1 MKKTNINLLSF
12 LAAILLCGLFYAVVA
27 ASFKSTGIYEFFYSR
42 GAYQPLSLTFFLFG
56 IFLVAARWRS
66 FRSETAT
73 SGVAVPQGVISRED
87 ARRLASG
94 IQAAHAFDLLAT
106 RISNLLFGHARGEE
120 LSALEERLKA
130 KDRAELDQSVSLIG
144 WVRSLPPLIGLLGT
158 LDGLRGGIAEISQI
172 NNANDLDAL
181 RGRLQLFA
189 QHASTAFDTTLL
201 GISAAAILSALV
213 FLVRRSEDDYLA
225 RVDEV
230 ADDLVRRFHH
240 SSDVESA
247 LGQAVNNMIR
257 QLSTELHALISGA
270 AAPMVEAFEKQLQTG
285 MGTAMQNW
293 TLAWREELNR
303 ATERVFD
310 GIERSNQRTAAILQQ
325 SFQSSV
331 NQMSG
336 SVAALEHAIAAPRGL
351 QIRIAQDGMVEAG
364 GNGR

>member
-1 MKKTNINLLSF
+1 MKKININLLCF
-12 LAAILLCGLFYAVVA
+12 LAAILFCGLFYALVA
-27 ASFKSTGIYEFFYSR
+27 GIFKSTGIYEFFYSR
-42 GAYQPLSLTFFLFG
+42 GAYQPLSVTFFLFG
-56 IFLVAARWRS
+56 VFLVAARWRS

-73 SGVAVPQGVISRED
+73 SGVAVPQGQISRED

-94 IQAAHAFDLLAT
+94 IKAANPFDLMAT
-106 RISNLLFGHARGEE
+106 RVANLLFGHARGEE

-130 KDRAELDQSVSLIG
+130 KDRAEMDQSVSLIG

-225 RVDEV
+225 RVDEA
-230 ADDLVRRFHH
+230 ADNLVRRFHH
-240 SSDVESA
+240 SSDAESA
-247 LGQAVNNMIR
+247 LNQALDGMMR
-257 QLSTELHALISGA
+257 QLGTELHILMSGA
-270 AAPMVEAFEKQLQTG
+270 AAPMVEAFERQLQIG
-285 MGTAMQNW
+285 MSTAMQNW
-293 TLAWREELNR
+293 TMVWREELNR

-310 GIERSNQRTAAILQQ
+310 GMEHSNKRS
-325 SFQSSV
+325 
-331 NQMSG
+331 
-336 SVAALEHAIAAPRGL
+336 AALLQETFQNSIDQISDSLENLGQVVAAPRGL
-351 QIRIAQDGMVEAG
+351 QIRIAQDGMAEAVV
-364 GNGR
+364 NGR